1 MTYDYEDIFERF
13 YPLIT
18 DPNFYKLQKS
28 YVTNLMAGWLHNAVA
43 EPYIRKIFFQISL
56 DDDMEEITFE
66 LDNSI
71 DEESDKE
78 FVFSILTQY
87 MVISWMQPQVESIL
101 NISMMIGGKEEK
113 KLQSNYKNNID
124 RLEQLKRNLRKYI
137 RDHGYEYN
145 SYLDGGTT

>member
-18 DPNFYKLQKS
+18 DPGFYKLQKS
-28 YVTNLMAGWLHNAVA
+28 YVTNLMTNWLHDAIA
-43 EPYIRKIFFQISL
+43 EPYIRKKFSTISL

-66 LDNSI
+66 LENPIDDN
-71 DEESDKE
+71 SDKE
-78 FVFSILTQY
+78 FVFSVLTQY
-87 MVISWMQPQVESIL
+87 MVISWMKPQVESIL

-124 RLEQLKRNLRKYI
+124 RLEQLKKNLRKYI
-137 RDHGYEYN
+137 RDYGYEYN
-145 SYLDGGTT
+145 SYLNGSTT